1 VVRDDDVIPGEVA
14 AAPRAPPLP
23 LARAAV
29 RRPERAQQRHDQV
42 LRQRVPH
49 EPDPPPPGH
58 GQELRGVDPRD
69 GAAAAAGGRPGE
81 RGDGWAAV
89 AGAVPGVAVEGAGGG
104 VERRRQ
110 GLPGGDP
117 AAGGGVGGGGAAGE
131 RLRLRLMRRRPR
143 GRGRGEEEEEGEGNG
158 EEEE

>member
-1 VVRDDDVIPGEVA
+1 MVRDDDVIPGEVA

-42 LRQRVPH
+42 LRQRVPTSRSAA
-49 EPDPPPPGH
+49 PAAA
-58 GQELRGVDPRD
+58 RNPRRRSSD

-110 GLPGGDP
+110 GLRCGDSSGRRWRRRGRRRRG
-117 AAGGGVGGGGAAGE
+117 AAEADAAAAAAGE
-131 RLRLRLMRRRPR
+131 GER
-143 GRGRGEEEEEGEGNG
+143 GRGGRG
-158 EEEE
+158 